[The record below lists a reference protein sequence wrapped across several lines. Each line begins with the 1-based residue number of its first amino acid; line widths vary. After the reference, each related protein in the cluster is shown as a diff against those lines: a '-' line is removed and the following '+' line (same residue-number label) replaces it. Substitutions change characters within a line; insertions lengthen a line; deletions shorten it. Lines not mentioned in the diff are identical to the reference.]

1 MDDIHDFINQFG
13 ERVDE
18 VEDVLTDN
26 RIWVQRTKDVGIVTA
41 DDALNMGFR
50 YSPHNSGVASNK
62 IVFCKISQW
71 SDAEGIGH

>member
-1 MDDIHDFINQFG
+1 MDDIYEFIEQFS

-18 VEDVLTDN
+18 VEDVLTAN

-50 YSPHNSGVASNK
+50 YFPRNGV
-62 IVFCKISQW
+62 VV
-71 SDAEGIGH
+71 